1 MQAVAGDLDTARR
14 APGVVVAEDSTARA
28 WTMIVGPFGQVQ
40 HLEVKSN
47 VGGDVPVYWDPNQGA
62 PMIPKRYRDQGWC
75 FYEEICRGLY
85 DETGTSKDKGLVHLA
100 MWEKMRDA
108 LSKGRRPVLGT
119 LNTDLYYHPEV
130 LRRRKLDRPDGM
142 VPVTLEEL
150 MGDLADGLKPVKE
163 NSNRGKR

>member
-1 MQAVAGDLDTARR
+1 
-14 APGVVVAEDSTARA
+14 
-28 WTMIVGPFGQVQ
+28 
-40 HLEVKSN
+40 
-47 VGGDVPVYWDPNQGA
+47 
-62 PMIPKRYRDQGWC
+62 
-75 FYEEICRGLY
+75 
-85 DETGTSKDKGLVHLA
+85 

-150 MGDLADGLKPVKE
+150 MGDLADGLKPAKE

>member
-62 PMIPKRYRDQGWC
+62 PMIP
-75 FYEEICRGLY
+75 
-85 DETGTSKDKGLVHLA
+85 
-100 MWEKMRDA
+100 
-108 LSKGRRPVLGT
+108 
-119 LNTDLYYHPEV
+119 
-130 LRRRKLDRPDGM
+130 
-142 VPVTLEEL
+142 
-150 MGDLADGLKPVKE
+150 
-163 NSNRGKR
+163 